1 MFEFPCLSEVRQKSK
16 KWKEKKTTE
25 PKSFDFQCADRLLYF
40 AWLIAEQE
48 KKRTY
53 THTHSS
59 LAIKYHIQMHTLH
72 THITREQHSYTY
84 AVATVLMV
92 FAIKQ
97 PTEAHATTL
106 PTNQRWSMLL
116 LFLFLSLSAPL
127 RSLFMRFGK
136 SKCNMVYDNI
146 RHKLQRTNFKMNV
159 LVQPINR
166 RKHAFFGIR
175 VQDIKENALM
185 IPLKNNDL
193 IANDWAN
200 RQ

>member
-1 MFEFPCLSEVRQKSK
+1 MSLRSEAKEQKMKGK
-16 KWKEKKTTE
+16 KDNGTKIIWLPMCRSFVILCVADCWTRKKNE
-25 PKSFDFQCADRLLYF
+25 R
-40 AWLIAEQE
+40 
-48 KKRTY
+48 

-146 RHKLQRTNFKMNV
+146 RHKLQSTNFKMNV